1 MEKPESE
8 ISIKSLQRELEEVK
22 NELKEKEKVFE
33 TILEYSFAGYWD
45 WYIKDNYEYLSPTFK
60 KMFGY
65 EDHEL
70 ANSPETWQ
78 KIIHPDDLEEV
89 LNIFDAHVKSKGK
102 IPYDNEVRYMH
113 KDGSIVWVY
122 CRGKVI
128 EWDKEDNPV
137 RMVGNHVNITRLKK
151 LQEELEFFNFSVSH
165 DLRVPLRT
173 ITGYAEI
180 LKEDYSDDVSTDAK
194 RIIDKIELSTYK
206 MSNLIDDIL
215 AFSRV
220 SRKHNIAELQQ
231 INMTELFKEV
241 YEELTQNIKERNIV
255 FKIDQLEQIKGDKP
269 MITQLITNLLSN
281 AIKYSKT
288 TEIAEISVSG
298 EELGN
303 DYVYTIKDNGV
314 GFDMK
319 FLSRIFKAFQRLHK
333 DRDYEGTG
341 VGLAIA
347 LKVIE
352 HHNGRIWADSSP
364 NEGSIFY
371 FTIGT

>member
-1 MEKPESE
+1 MSDPESKQK
-8 ISIKSLQRELEEVK
+8 IKSLQKELEDVK
-22 NELKEKEKVFE
+22 NELSDKEKVFE

-45 WYIKDNYEYLSPTFK
+45 WYIKEDYEYLSPTFK

-70 ANSPETWQ
+70 PNSPDTWQ

-89 LNIFDAHVKSKGK
+89 LKIFDAHVKSKGK
-102 IPYDNEVRYMH
+102 VPYDNEVRYFH

-128 EWDKEDNPV
+128 EWDEKDNPV
-137 RMVGNHVNITRLKK
+137 RMVGNHINITHLKQ
-151 LQEELEFFNFSVSH
+151 LQEELEFFNYSVSH
-165 DLRVPLRT
+165 DLRTPLRT

-180 LKEDYSDDVSTDAK
+180 LKEDYSDEVSEAAQK
-194 RIIDKIELSTYK
+194 MIDKIELNTYK

-220 SRKHNIAELQQ
+220 SRKHNAINLQQ
-231 INMTELFKEV
+231 IDMTQLFNEV
-241 YEELTQNIKERNIV
+241 YDDLTQNIKERKIK
-255 FKIDQLEQIKGDKP
+255 FKIDELEPAKGDKP

-288 TEIAEISVSG
+288 LDVTEIAVSG

-303 DYVYTIKDNGV
+303 DYVYTVKDNGI

-333 DRDYEGTG
+333 DREYEGTG

-364 NEGSIFY
+364 GKGAIFY
-371 FTIGT
+371 FSLGN